1 MASKLTPE
9 LLEKAKQAKSPEE
22 LLILAKENGEELTED
37 SAKAYFD
44 QLHKTGELTDD
55 ELDNVAGG
63 GCVQEAVDTVCDTAR
78 DALDTA
84 RDAMADIS
92 SGIGGIS
99 GIGSAN
105 LADQVQKFN
114 GSGTAIGNNTETGT
128 NAGTGIGFKC
138 GVIKK

>member
-84 RDAMADIS
+84 RDAMSGGS
-92 SGIGGIS
+92 SGGF
-99 GIGSAN
+99 GIGT
-105 LADQVQKFN
+105 ADQVAEIMRKFN
-114 GSGTAIGNNTETGT
+114 EGSGTAIGNNTETGT
-128 NAGTGIGFKC
+128 KTGIGTGFNP